1 MSSDLYQNIQTF
13 YDQSSALWERTWGE
27 HMHHGYYGPNGTHH
41 KQDRCQAQIDLMDQ
55 LLRWAAV
62 EQATTILDAGC
73 GIGGSSLYLSDRY
86 QAQVTG
92 VTLSPTQAAR
102 ATERAQLA
110 GLSDRAQ
117 FLVTDV
123 LNTPFP
129 DGQFDFIWS
138 MESGEHYP
146 DKGQFFQESYRLL
159 KPGGQLLMATWCHR
173 PTDSLAGSLTESE
186 QLHLSWLYQVYHLPY
201 VLAIPDYA
209 RLAKQKG
216 FQQLRTADWSE
227 AVAPFWDDVIT
238 SAFQWE
244 AIAGILQ
251 AGWPTLRGAIALG
264 LMRWGFQ
271 RGLIRYG
278 ILTATK

>member
-13 YDQSSALWERTWGE
+13 YDQSSALWENTWGE
-27 HMHHGYYGPNGTHH
+27 HMHHGYYGPNGTYR
-41 KQDRCQAQIDLMDQ
+41 KQDRYQAQIELMAQ
-55 LLRWAAV
+55 LLHWA
-62 EQATTILDAGC
+62 EISQATAILDAGC
-73 GIGGSSLYLSDRY
+73 GIGGSSLYLCDRY

-92 VTLSPTQAAR
+92 ITLSPTQAAR

-110 GLSDRAQ
+110 GLGDRAQ
-117 FLVTDV
+117 FLVADV
-123 LNTPFP
+123 LHTPFA

-159 KPGGQLLMATWCHR
+159 KPGGRLLMATWCHR
-173 PTDSLAGSLTESE
+173 PTDSLAGPLTESE
-186 QLHLSWLYQVYHLPY
+186 QMHLNWLYQVYHLPY
-201 VLAIPDYA
+201 VLSVPDYA
-209 RLAKQKG
+209 RLTEQKG
-216 FQQLRTADWSE
+216 FSQIRTADWSE

-238 SAFQWE
+238 SALQWD
-244 AIAGILQ
+244 AIAGLMQ
-251 AGWPTLRGAIALG
+251 AGWPTVRGALALC

-278 ILTATK
+278 LVTATK